1 MQKQWTTI
9 AITKDRLNG
18 LKVEAEKNRRSIGQH
33 LELLLADIGIRKLN
47 NEQYITEMRKLKK

>member
-18 LKVEAEKNRRSIGQH
+18 LKIEAEKNRRSIGQH
-33 LELLLADIGIRKLN
+33 LELLLGDIGIRKMS
-47 NEQYITEMRKLKK
+47 NEQYNSEMRKLKK